1 MSGFYDWVHVLR
13 FIQRK
18 CDGTGDLTGNG
29 DLSAIRQGRWVQ
41 KFPVHGDE
49 AALRLGA
56 VESRMSGP
64 VERQLQDFNSGP
76 IFQPSGGQH
85 LSTENDGLPREGI
98 RAGLD
103 LKK

>member
-1 MSGFYDWVHVLR
+1 MPGFYYRVHVLR
-13 FIQRK
+13 FIQWK
-18 CDGTGDLTGNG
+18 CDGTGDFTGNG
-29 DLSAIRQGRWVQ
+29 DPCAIRQGRWVQ

-56 VESRMSGP
+56 VDSGMSGP

-76 IFQPSGGQH
+76 IFQPSGIQH
-85 LSTENDGLPREGI
+85 LSTEHDGLPLEGI